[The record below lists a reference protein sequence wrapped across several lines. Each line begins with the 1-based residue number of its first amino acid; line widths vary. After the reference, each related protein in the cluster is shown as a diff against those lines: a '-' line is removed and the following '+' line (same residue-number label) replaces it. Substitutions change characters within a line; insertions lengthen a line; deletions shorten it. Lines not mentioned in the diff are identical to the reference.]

1 MKIVSP
7 GFFPGSSTSR
17 KATFSARAGEQASI
31 FISPSSEWILC
42 QARIASVTYNINGF
56 QPGILAGMENLKPE
70 NPAGSPG
77 RRNMH

>member
-1 MKIVSP
+1 M
-7 GFFPGSSTSR
+7 G
-17 KATFSARAGEQASI
+17 AASI

-42 QARIASVTYNINGF
+42 QALIASVTYNINEF

-70 NPAGSPG
+70 NLAGPTG